1 MRILVTPEYQTLSQT
16 AADLVI
22 NAIRNKPDLCLALPT
37 GSTPIG
43 MYEEIVRQYREQHL
57 DFSGVRT
64 FNLDEYLD
72 LAPDH
77 PQSFHTYMRRQFFD
91 HVNILPANIDIP
103 NGTRGIDAEAESE
116 RYERNI
122 TRVGGIDLL
131 IVGIAANAHIAF
143 NEPGSAVESRTRAV
157 DLAPETIAN
166 AQLHFGN
173 EPAPTRAITMGIGT
187 MLEARRVLLLASGA
201 GKADAVKRALRGP
214 ITPAV
219 PASALQLHSSVIAI
233 LDEAAAPGEST

>member
-1 MRILVTPEYQTLSQT
+1 MRILVTPDYQTLSHA

-22 NAIRNKPDLCLALPT
+22 KAIRNKPDLCLALPT
-37 GSTPIG
+37 GATPLG
-43 MYEEIVRQYREQHL
+43 MYAEIVRQYREQHL
-57 DFSGVRT
+57 DFSRVRT

-72 LAPDH
+72 LASDH
-77 PQSFHTYMRRQFFD
+77 PQSFHTYMRKHFFD
-91 HVNILPANIDIP
+91 HVNIPQANIHIP
-103 NGTRGIDAEAESE
+103 TEAESE

-122 TRVGGIDLL
+122 TRAGGIDLL

-143 NEPGSAVESRTRAV
+143 NEPGSALDSRTREV

-166 AQLHFGN
+166 AQTHFGS
-173 EPAPTRAITMGIGT
+173 ESAPTRAITMGIGT

-214 ITPAV
+214 VNPAV
-219 PASALQLHSSVIAI
+219 PASALQLHPRVIAI
-233 LDEAAAPGEST
+233 LDEAATPDGST